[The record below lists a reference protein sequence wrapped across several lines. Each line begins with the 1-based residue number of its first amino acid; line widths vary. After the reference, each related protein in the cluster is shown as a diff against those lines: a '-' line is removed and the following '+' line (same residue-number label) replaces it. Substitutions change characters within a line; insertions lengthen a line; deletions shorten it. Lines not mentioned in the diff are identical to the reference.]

1 MSIPNSK
8 LNRLKNKA
16 VEDFAEL
23 EAFLQANRVGTLA
36 FVGDDGFPYQIPIA
50 YAYAEKNIYLHG
62 STAAGA
68 LRQLADGRNVS
79 FGVHRTNAL
88 VLARSAFE
96 SSMHYESAVLFGNC
110 SVVAEAEKI
119 EKLEFVT
126 EFLFPERMSELRK
139 STPKELAA
147 TLLLQ
152 LPIANWSF
160 KVSNGWPEDPE
171 SDLAA
176 PVWAGVVP
184 IESRYGTPL
193 PAPDLLPEL
202 RTPPVYISKWQP

>member
-16 VEDFAEL
+16 VENFAEL
-23 EAFLQANRVGTLA
+23 EDFLKANRVGTLA

-50 YAYAEKNIYLHG
+50 YAYAEKAIYLHG

-68 LRQLADGRNVS
+68 LRQITDGRNVS
-79 FGVHRTNAL
+79 FGIHRTNAL

-96 SSMHYESAVLFGNC
+96 SSMHYESAVIFGNC
-110 SVVAEAEKI
+110 VLMADGDKN

-126 EFLFPERMSELRK
+126 EFLFPGRLHELRK
-139 STPKELAA
+139 STSKELAA
-147 TLLLQ
+147 TLLLK

-160 KVSNGWPEDPE
+160 KVSDGWPEDPE
-171 SDLAA
+171 SDLAE
-176 PVWAGVVP
+176 PVWAGVIP

-202 RTPPVYISKWQP
+202 ITPPTYISKWLP